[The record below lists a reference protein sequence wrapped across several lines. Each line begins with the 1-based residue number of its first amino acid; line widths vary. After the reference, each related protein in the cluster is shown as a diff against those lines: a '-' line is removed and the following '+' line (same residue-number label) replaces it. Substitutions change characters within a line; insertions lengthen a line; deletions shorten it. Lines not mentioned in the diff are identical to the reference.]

1 MVKLV
6 RVEAPAKA
14 RTLAQILGKGYTV
27 KATLGHVRD
36 LPSWRL
42 GVNVDKDFRPL
53 YIIPTE
59 KRKLVK
65 DIKEAAAKA
74 SQVFLATDPDR
85 EGEAI
90 SWHLVEAAGLK
101 KFRRVAFHE

>member
-1 MVKLV
+1 MAKLV
-6 RVEAPAKA
+6 LVESPAKA
-14 RTLAQILGKGYTV
+14 RTLAQILGKGYSV

-42 GVNVDKDFRPL
+42 GVNVDKGFSPL
-53 YIIPTE
+53 YIIPKE
-59 KRKLVK
+59 KKEVVK
-65 DIKEAAAKA
+65 GIKEADSKA
-74 SQVFLATDPDR
+74 QAIFLATDPDR

-101 KFRRVAFHE
+101 DHQYQRD